1 MEHERAYLEELR
13 SRGFRPGTLHLKRK
27 CLKQFTLFVVARGIR
42 EDVLVD
48 RDLVEDYRRYV
59 MTRLGEKTRQ
69 PLSVSTRGKL
79 LREMKLYFDWV
90 QKCGWILMNPA
101 TWLSWPKQGHT
112 LPRSIPSEDDVERL
126 LATPNVSRAEGL
138 RARAMM
144 ELMYST
150 GLRVGEI
157 VRLDVYDLDFKRET
171 VRVRMGK
178 GGKDRV
184 VPFGETAREWLR
196 RYLDE
201 GRPRLLKERGAVA
214 LFISGRE
221 KKIRLTTNL
230 VSYQIMRYARRAGI
244 GPVTSHSI
252 RHAFATHMLAGGAGI
267 VQIQRLL
274 GHELLETTQI
284 YTQVKPTELKRVHRM
299 SHPREKHQA

>member
-1 MEHERAYLEELR
+1 MGR
-13 SRGFRPGTLHLKRK
+13 RPATIHFKRK
-27 CLKQFTLFVVARGIR
+27 CLRPFTRFILARGIR
-42 EDVLVD
+42 EDVLVG
-48 RDLVEDYRRYV
+48 RDLLEDYRRYV

-69 PLSVSTRGKL
+69 PLAMSMRGKL
-79 LREMKLYFDWV
+79 LREVKLYFDWA
-90 QKCGWILMNPA
+90 QKRGWVLMNPA
-101 TWLSWPKQGHT
+101 TWLTWPKQGHA
-112 LPRSIPSEDDVERL
+112 LPRSVPSEDDMERL
-126 LATPNVSRAEGL
+126 LSTPNVSRAEGL
-138 RARAMM
+138 RARAIM

-157 VRLDVYDLDFKRET
+157 VNLDVYDLDFERET

-184 VPFGETAREWLR
+184 VPFGETARGWLS
-196 RYLDE
+196 RYLNE

-221 KKIRLTTNL
+221 KKTRLTTDL
-230 VSYQIMRYARRAGI
+230 VSYQIMRCARRAGI
-244 GPVTSHSI
+244 GPVTSHLI

-274 GHELLETTQI
+274 GHELLETTQV
-284 YTQVKPTELKRVHRM
+284 YTRVKPMELKRVHQRT
-299 SHPREKHQA
+299 HPREKYPV

>member
-1 MEHERAYLEELR
+1 
-13 SRGFRPGTLHLKRK
+13 
-27 CLKQFTLFVVARGIR
+27 
-42 EDVLVD
+42 
-48 RDLVEDYRRYV
+48 
-59 MTRLGEKTRQ
+59 
-69 PLSVSTRGKL
+69 
-79 LREMKLYFDWV
+79 
-90 QKCGWILMNPA
+90 
-101 TWLSWPKQGHT
+101 
-112 LPRSIPSEDDVERL
+112 
-126 LATPNVSRAEGL
+126 
-138 RARAMM
+138 M

-157 VRLDVYDLDFKRET
+157 VNLDVYDLDFERET

-184 VPFGETAREWLR
+184 VPFGETARGWLR

-201 GRPRLLKERGAVA
+201 GRPCLLNEQGAVA

-221 KKIRLTTNL
+221 KKIRLTRDL

-244 GPVTSHSI
+244 GVVTSHLI

-274 GHELLETTQI
+274 GHERLETTQV
-284 YTQVKPTELKRVHRM
+284 YRRVKPMELKRVHRM
-299 SHPREKHQA
+299 SHPREKYLEDSSKTGKMIP